1 MNCVFVLHKFLLRHS
16 FLVNVNF
23 SNCCYIDMG
32 SNTIPEEEE
41 EYDDVGQV
49 SSEPI
54 DDSIYEEV
62 KGIAEI
68 FYFVTCDHF
77 VFSPS
82 SLITLSG

>member
-1 MNCVFVLHKFLLRHS
+1 ME
-16 FLVNVNF
+16 
-23 SNCCYIDMG
+23 
-32 SNTIPEEEE
+32 SNTIPEEEEE

-62 KGIAEI
+62 KGIVEI
-68 FYFVTCDHF
+68 FYFVACDYF
-77 VFSPS
+77 VFSAS

>member
-1 MNCVFVLHKFLLRHS
+1 ME
-16 FLVNVNF
+16 
-23 SNCCYIDMG
+23 

-62 KGIAEI
+62 KGIVEI
-68 FYFVTCDHF
+68 FYFVSCDHF
-77 VFSPS
+77 VFSNP